1 MVGRVSGKGS
11 QLSRTFDAF
20 LKSQS
25 EYKEKV
31 ANKRLQQ
38 QNQQLEKEK
47 AELKSVPKINS
58 KSRALVSSRSK
69 ANLINNKMIHNNSSV
84 TLNSSFVVCLL
95 IQ

>member
-1 MVGRVSGKGS
+1 
-11 QLSRTFDAF
+11 

-38 QNQQLEKEK
+38 QNQQIAKEK
-47 AELKSVPKINS
+47 AELRSAPKINP

-69 ANLINNKMIHNNSSV
+69 ANLINNKLSHNNSLV
-84 TLNSSFVVCLL
+84 TLNSSFAVWLL
-95 IQ
+95 VK